1 MKIIFNIRNY
11 LFIIATLLSAA
22 ITGCKKYLDTALP
35 SNLIA
40 TQDAFVSD
48 NAVSAVVTGSLSN
61 LTSYG
66 IFSGSTNSNL
76 AYLSGLYTDE
86 LQLTYPA
93 NATFVPYYT
102 DALSTSGVPKAW
114 TDMYSKMLAVN
125 TAIDGINSSTAIL
138 YNKNQWLGEC
148 YFVRGLLYFYLINIY
163 GDVPLSLTGDYKAN
177 NGLSRTN
184 TAQVYQQIIADL
196 QQAQNLLSY
205 DYRDAYSQTT
215 SGRDRPNR
223 YAATALLAKVYLYT
237 GQWSNAEVQADSVIN
252 NSNTY
257 KLLTTDQAFSLNG
270 KETIWALQTTPASK
284 EYDYSMYNNGMPAV
298 IPSGKTPASAYNMY
312 AAISN
317 NLLGA
322 FESTDN
328 RYTNWVRQVIVS
340 ATSSIPAVTY
350 YFPNKYT
357 SSAVGGQNEII
368 LRLAEIY
375 LIRAEARAQQKNI
388 SGAQADINVI
398 RTRAGLPGTTAA
410 DQTGLLNAIAKERQV
425 ELFTEAGNRFF
436 DLKRTNTID
445 GVMNTVA
452 PAKGATWSSFMQL
465 WPIPPTDIIQDP
477 NIAQNTGY

>member
-1 MKIIFNIRNY
+1 MKIFNSRSYI
-11 LFIIATLLSAA
+11 FIIATLLSATL
-22 ITGCKKYLDTALP
+22 TGCKKYLDTALP

-40 TQDAFVSD
+40 TQDAFMSD
-48 NAVSAVVTGSLSN
+48 NAVSAVVTGSLSS
-61 LTSYG
+61 LTSDG
-66 IFSGSTNSNL
+66 IFSGGTGINL

-102 DALSTSGVPKAW
+102 DALSTAGVPKAW
-114 TDMYSKMLAVN
+114 TDMYAKILAVN
-125 TAIDGINSSTAIL
+125 SAIDGINSSTATL

-148 YFVRGLLYFYLINIY
+148 YFVRGLLYFYLVNIY
-163 GDVPLSLTGDYKAN
+163 GDVPLTLTGDYKAN
-177 NGLSRTN
+177 NGLSRTS
-184 TAQVYQQIIADL
+184 TAQVYQQIIADV
-196 QQAQNLLSY
+196 QQAQTLLSY
-205 DYRDAYSQTT
+205 DYRDPYSQTT
-215 SGRDRPNR
+215 SVRDRPNR

-237 GQWSNAEVQADSVIN
+237 GQWNNAEVQADSVIN

-270 KETIWALQTTPASK
+270 KETIWALPPTTSSK
-284 EYDYSMYNNGMPAV
+284 EYDYLMYNNGMPAV
-298 IPSGKTPASAYNMY
+298 IPSGKTPGSAYNMY
-312 AAISN
+312 AAMSN
-317 NLLGA
+317 SLLGA

-328 RYTNWVRQVIVS
+328 RYATWARPVVVS
-340 ATSSIPAVTY
+340 PTAANPAITY

-357 SSAVGGQNEII
+357 SSAIGGQNEII

-410 DQTGLLNAIAKERQV
+410 DVTGLLSAIAKERQV
-425 ELFTEAGNRFF
+425 ELFTETGNRFF

-445 GVMNTVA
+445 GVMNSAA
-452 PAKGATWSSFMQL
+452 PQKGSTWSSFMQL
-465 WPIPPTDIIQDP
+465 WPIPPGDIIQDP

>member
-1 MKIIFNIRNY
+1 MKLILNIRNY
-11 LFIIATLLSAA
+11 LFIIATILLTTLA
-22 ITGCKKYLDTALP
+22 GCKKYLDTALP

-48 NAVSAVVTGSLSN
+48 NAVSAVVTGSLSS
-61 LTSYG
+61 LTSDG
-66 IFSGSTNSNL
+66 IFSGGTGINL

-93 NATFVPYYT
+93 NSTFVPYYT
-102 DALSTSGVPKAW
+102 DALSTTSVPKGW
-114 TDMYSKMLAVN
+114 SDMYTKIFAVN
-125 TAIDGINSSTAIL
+125 SAIDGINSSTAVL

-148 YFVRGLLYFYLINIY
+148 YFVRGLLYFYLVNIY
-163 GDVPLSLTGDYKAN
+163 GDVPLTLTGDYKAN

-205 DYRDAYSQTT
+205 DYRDPYSQTT
-215 SGRDRPNR
+215 PARDRPNR

-237 GQWSNAEVQADSVIN
+237 GQWNNAEVQADSVIN
-252 NSNTY
+252 NSSTY

-270 KETIWALQTTPASK
+270 KETIWALPPTIGSK
-284 EYDYSMYNNGMPAV
+284 EYDYSMYNNGMPSS
-298 IPSGKTPASAYNMY
+298 IPPGKTTGAYSIY
-312 AAISN
+312 AAMSN
-317 NLLGA
+317 SLVSA

-328 RYTNWVRQVIVS
+328 RYTNWVRPVLVS
-340 ATSSIPAVTY
+340 ATSANPAITY
-350 YFPNKYT
+350 YFPNKYN
-357 SSAVGGQNEII
+357 SAAVGGQNEII

-388 SGAQADINVI
+388 SGAVADVNVI

-410 DQTGLLNAIAKERQV
+410 DQTSLLSAIAKERQV
-425 ELFTEAGNRFF
+425 ELFTETGNRFF

-445 GVMNTVA
+445 GVMNSMA
-452 PAKGATWSSFMQL
+452 PAKGAAWSSYMQL

-477 NIAQNTGY
+477 NLTQNTGY

>member
-1 MKIIFNIRNY
+1 MKIFNSRNY
-11 LFIIATLLSAA
+11 FFIIATLLSATL
-22 ITGCKKYLDTALP
+22 TGCKKYLNTALP

-40 TQDAFVSD
+40 TQDAFMTD

-61 LTSYG
+61 LTSNG
-66 IFSGSTNSNL
+66 IFAGATGANL

-93 NATFVPYYT
+93 NNTFVPYYT
-102 DALSTSGVPKAW
+102 DALSTAGVPKAW

-125 TAIDGINSSTAIL
+125 TAIDGISSSTAIL

-148 YFVRGLLYFYLINIY
+148 YFVRGLLYFYLINMY
-163 GDVPLSLTGDYKAN
+163 GDVPLTLTGDYKAN

-215 SGRDRPNR
+215 PNRDRPNR

-237 GQWSNAEVQADSVIN
+237 GQWNNAEVQADSVIN
-252 NSNTY
+252 NSSTY
-257 KLLTTDQAFSLNG
+257 QLLLTNQAFSLNG
-270 KETIWALQTTPASK
+270 KETIWALQTTPTST
-284 EYDYSMYNNGMPAV
+284 EYDYGMYNNGMPSV
-298 IPSGKTPASAYNMY
+298 IPSGKTPGSANNIY
-312 AAISN
+312 AAMSN
-317 NLLGA
+317 SLLSA

-328 RYTNWVRQVIVS
+328 RYATWVRPVIVS
-340 ATSSIPAVTY
+340 ATAANPAITY

-357 SSAVGGQNEII
+357 SSAIGGQNEII

-388 SGAQADINVI
+388 SGAQADLNVI

-410 DQTGLLNAIAKERQV
+410 DVTGLLSAIARERQV

-445 GVMNTVA
+445 GVMNSVA
-452 PAKGATWSSFMQL
+452 PQKGAAWSSFMQL
-465 WPIPPTDIIQDP
+465 WPIPPTDIIQNP
-477 NIAQNTGY
+477 NLAQNTGY